1 MPAKSKQ
8 QQKFFGVVRAMQKGD
23 TPKKGEAGE
32 VADDMTAKDVKDFA
46 GTKHKGLPKKVKKE
60 MISKN
65 RLKEIIREELKNV
78 LIENTGYTVVYR
90 DRALDKT
97 YTAEI
102 PSGISK
108 TEIKQMLKKVVPVGL
123 EIIGIEP
130 LKESVNEGRFQ
141 KGDIVI
147 PNVGPHKG
155 VKHTI
160 IYDFG
165 DGRYNIQPIGL
176 RPNQIKYGLGAAGA
190 SEDQLKKVG
199 SAPQRPAPSIIDP
212 SEEPLPEGAISPRD
226 AKKLS
231 IGDIVKTQKNTYKI
245 TGYGN
250 KSNAFRQFEVEDVK
264 GNKYNIQVSLRG
276 NSDILVA
283 PGRSLRFTEPGEM
296 LEASDVW
303 KAFDAKM
310 KLYGQAMD
318 IEDQMRDISAELQTA
333 YEDMEQEAE
342 PGGGPIA
349 DRYGKEIEALQTNHK
364 NLKAKLD
371 QVFAKLDKLEQY

>member
-1 MPAKSKQ
+1 MDKS
-8 QQKFFGVVRAMQKGD
+8 
-23 TPKKGEAGE
+23 
-32 VADDMTAKDVKDFA
+32 
-46 GTKHKGLPKKVKKE
+46 
-60 MISKN
+60 

-130 LKESVNEGRFQ
+130 LKELKEEMYKVAGKPVTLNKGEKADGTDWTVTFKNGKTTALADVLALIKPFPKDIKESVNEGRFQ

-303 KAFDAKM
+303 KVFDAKM
-310 KLYGQAMD
+310 KLHGQAMD
-318 IEDQMRDISAELQTA
+318 IEDQMKDISAELQTA

-371 QVFAKLDKLEQY
+371 QVFAKLDKLEQF